1 MIDEQQQN
9 NIYKEIVENLNG
21 LNYKHVNRK
30 ILDENLRMVEVI
42 FITIYYSQMEKLLD
56 IAKKNNAIF
65 LIEPIDS
72 LNVRII
78 LH

>member
-9 NIYKEIVENLNG
+9 NIYDEIIKNG
-21 LNYKHVNRK
+21 NRLNYKKVSRK
-30 ILDENLRMVEVI
+30 TLDENLRIVEII
-42 FITIYYSQMEKLLD
+42 FTTIYYSQMEKILD

-65 LIEPIDS
+65 LIEAIDM
-72 LNVRII
+72 LNVKII